1 MMSLHRYPNIE
12 SLMDEGEPVCIS
24 LCQDEGES
32 EKSELLYCEL
42 VYRARHGESFLIE
55 DQRCRPGK
63 YILGIS
69 ENSPA
74 DYYLKSNRYKDKK
87 TAQRAINSLP
97 RIKGDYRSLRIEPLG
112 QNNGEFDVLL
122 LYLKPESA
130 MKIIQAYAF
139 HFGKGI
145 ASRSIGAASI
155 CGDCTAR
162 PLHEGIGISYGCK
175 GSRKHSGY
183 ADEEVPIGIGFKL
196 IEKIEKGLENIPA
209 TFD

>member
-1 MMSLHRYPNIE
+1 MSSGYPNIE
-12 SLMDEGEPVCIS
+12 ALMNEGEPVCIT
-24 LCQDEGES
+24 LCDEEGETS
-32 EKSELLYCEL
+32 EMLYCEL
-42 VYRARHGESFLIE
+42 VHRARHGEEFLIE

-69 ENSPA
+69 ENGPA
-74 DYYLKSNRYKDKK
+74 DYYLKSNRYMDME
-87 TAQRAINSLP
+87 TAERAVNSLP
-97 RIKGDYRSLRIEPLG
+97 RIEKNYRSIRIGPLG
-112 QNNGEFDVLL
+112 KNSGEFDVLL

-139 HFGKGI
+139 HHGEGI
-145 ASRSIGAASI
+145 TSRSIGAASI

-162 PLHEGIGISYGCK
+162 PLLEGIGISYGCK

-183 ADEEVPIGIGFKL
+183 ANEEVPIGISYEL
-196 IEKIEKGLENIPA
+196 LEKIERGLDTIPG

>member
-1 MMSLHRYPNIE
+1 MNSHRYPNIE
-12 SLMDEGEPVCIS
+12 ALMDEGEPVCIT
-24 LCQDEGES
+24 LCQDEGKTS
-32 EKSELLYCEL
+32 DSLYCEL
-42 VYRARHGESFLIE
+42 IHLARHGDSFLIE

-63 YILGIS
+63 FVLGVS

-74 DYYLKSNRYKDKK
+74 DYYLKSNRYMDKE
-87 TAQRAINSLP
+87 TAERAVSSLP
-97 RIKGDYRSLRIEPLG
+97 RIQREYRSLKIEPLG
-112 QNNGEFDVLL
+112 MNNEKFDVLL

-130 MKIIQAYAF
+130 MKIIQAYAY
-139 HFGKGI
+139 HHGEGI
-145 ASRSIGAASI
+145 TSRSIGAASI

-183 ADEEVPIGIGFKL
+183 ANGEVPIGIGFELLKE
-196 IEKIEKGLENIPA
+196 IEEGLNNIPA